1 METANSKTEMVGEF
15 VRSKI
20 YLLQADSPWAKA
32 MLAELRR
39 GIGKD
44 ISESPETWEIV
55 LQDMPDDLIYH
66 GKDDCKAT
74 EAEAAVYTALTL
86 FALHKQGGD
95 TAQMNGVSFGEAARR
110 LADGNN
116 DDAIKRRFDAVM
128 TSTNLKEISNHA
140 RGLVQLMK
148 AADRPVGFDYPKFA
162 EDLYRFQFTEGR
174 RSVCLRWGQDF
185 YAGKRASKNDNEEA
199 KIGE

>member
-1 METANSKTEMVGEF
+1 MTGEF

-20 YLLQADSPWAKA
+20 GQLQTDSPWAKA

-44 ISESPETWEIV
+44 ISESPGTWEVV
-55 LQDMPDDLIYH
+55 LADMPEELIYA
-66 GKDDCKAT
+66 GKEECRAT
-74 EAEAAVYTALTL
+74 EAESAAYTALTL
-86 FALHKQGGD
+86 FALHKQSGD
-95 TAQMNGVSFGEAARR
+95 IAQMNGLSFGAAARN

-116 DDAIKRRFDAVM
+116 DAAIKRRFDAVM
-128 TSTNLKEISNHA
+128 TSTNLKEVSNHA
-140 RGLVQLMK
+140 RGLIQLMK
-148 AADRPVGFDYPKFA
+148 AADRPVGFDYVEFA
-162 EDLYRFQFTEGR
+162 KDLYRFQFTEGR

-185 YAGKRASKNDNEEA
+185 YAGKKASNKENEKA